1 VAGFEKINKTMK
13 PKECVLTSYGQ
24 IPSSLLPDNMAK
36 QLTYIKEVGDPY
48 TIEYECNICK
58 KRLVVTI
65 EDFHVLYTI
74 FPKLPCEE

>member
-1 VAGFEKINKTMK
+1 MK
-13 PKECVLTSYGQ
+13 PKECVLTSYRQ
-24 IPSSLLPDNMAK
+24 IPSSFLPDYMAK
-36 QLTYIKEVGDPY
+36 QLKYVREIGDPY
-48 TIEYECNICK
+48 TIEYECNICN